1 MTPGIYRI
9 PPEIVRKI
17 AVKTGS
23 RELASLALTARILH
37 VWFSPYLYEHNI
49 KHQNANAAV
58 WAAENGRLDVL
69 IRLYR
74 TQPGSP
80 PAFINK
86 LWNGRKDFDRSTR
99 SMLAPGNCTHVSS
112 RMQLTLLHLAVRNG
126 HDDMVIW
133 LLQQGADV
141 DARSNHLCFNPNVKD
156 FNEETSLHYATKEPS
171 GLTTIETLL
180 NVGADPN
187 GGDGDEPLLT
197 PLYEAIV
204 ACNFEAANDLLR
216 FGAKPWVHSKKVA
229 LAKRQKRR
237 RGTPLQPLPLLHV
250 ALRTKEKFSRCR
262 SERYEVCQRKII
274 RMLLDHGID
283 IDEKLDGIHARH
295 LRETEGMT
303 PLMMAAKCLDPITVG
318 LLLERGAQVNLQN
331 IDRASAL
338 RYALLQNAKLRNSRD
353 LKKDTVKTLL
363 EHGAELLDESANL
376 LSIIMGS
383 IPISKSMEQV
393 FIDNMGPENLTT
405 PGGASR
411 ALELCCIFQK
421 FGLYGAIKQNS
432 KVDMTENNIRTVLP
446 QVNPRTRASV
456 VAFLRRMHPELPLG
470 NILDR
475 MGFDV
480 EIPWAVN
487 LEGMSGSEDND

>member
-1 MTPGIYRI
+1 
-9 PPEIVRKI
+9 
-17 AVKTGS
+17 
-23 RELASLALTARILH
+23 
-37 VWFSPYLYEHNI
+37 
-49 KHQNANAAV
+49 
-58 WAAENGRLDVL
+58 
-69 IRLYR
+69 
-74 TQPGSP
+74 
-80 PAFINK
+80 
-86 LWNGRKDFDRSTR
+86 
-99 SMLAPGNCTHVSS
+99 
-112 RMQLTLLHLAVRNG
+112 
-126 HDDMVIW
+126 MVIW

-141 DARSNHLCFNPNVKD
+141 DARSNHLCKCSSSSSTWQVPEWTSLHIALCYSQEKTVKILLSYNASLQTNENQKVQALHTATVKGLTSTILHLSTLSGFNPNVKD

-237 RGTPLQPLPLLHV
+237 VGTPLRPLPLLHV
-250 ALRTKEKFSRCR
+250 ALRTKEKFSSCR
-262 SERYEVCQRKII
+262 NERYEVCQRKII
-274 RMLLDHGID
+274 RMLLHHGID
-283 IDEKLDGIHARH
+283 INEKLEGIHARH

-303 PLMMAAKCLDPITVG
+303 PLMMAAKRLDPITVG
-318 LLLERGAQVNLQN
+318 LLLERGAQVNLRD
-331 IDRASAL
+331 IDGASAL
-338 RYALLQNAKLRNSRD
+338 RYALHQNAKSRNSRD
-353 LKKDTVKTLL
+353 LTEATVKTLL

-376 LSIIMGS
+376 RSIIMGS
-383 IPISKSMEQV
+383 IPISKSTEHV

-432 KVDMTENNIRTVLP
+432 KVDMTENNIRTILP
-446 QVNPRTRASV
+446 QVNPETRASV

-475 MGFDV
+475 MDFDI
-480 EIPWAVN
+480 ETPWVVH
-487 LEGMSGSEDND
+487 LEDMSGS